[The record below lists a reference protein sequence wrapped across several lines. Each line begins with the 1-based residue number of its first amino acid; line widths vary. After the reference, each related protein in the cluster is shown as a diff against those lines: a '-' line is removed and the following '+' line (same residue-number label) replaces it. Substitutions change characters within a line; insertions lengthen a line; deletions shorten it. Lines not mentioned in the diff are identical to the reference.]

1 MFHESG
7 LVTPDPD
14 GTSGLSRESLWLSR
28 LKYFGGTETGDFMQV
43 VHTV

>member
-1 MFHESG
+1 MSQG
-7 LVTPDPD
+7 LLLLILD
-14 GTSGLSRESLWLSR
+14 GTSGLSKESSWLSR